1 MPSKEASSPASNS
14 GGNSPSCG
22 LTGPPE
28 VVVCSGAFSESCFR
42 AEVGGALALVTTA
55 AAMGG

>member
-14 GGNSPSCG
+14 GGSSSSCG

-28 VVVCSGAFSESCFR
+28 AVCSGTFSESCFI

-55 AAMGG
+55 AAMAG